1 MFLRREVGPFFR
13 PLSGLGSAGMHLAPT
28 IHAWKSSPNV
38 VNLARFP
45 MEAAHDRM
53 NPRWRVPIREV
64 NVRVG
69 RVLKGLHWRLEY
81 VGMLGKLWLNLNQ
94 WYFDSNFLSLWIS
107 MNNSLTWPF
116 LCLAPQET
124 SQQRGCKW
132 CWCPQQ
138 PSSGCEWRS
147 WCSVC
152 ATMKPSVA
160 QSHNEGQL
168 SIESNVTDW
177 YYLPTPC
184 LWKHSRLS
192 LLTRS
197 TSKKVDIRGCCI
209 NERWCK
215 DTSAMWCTGKSWFC
229 YILIPYFLNPFQS
242 QKLAFS
248 ELL

>member
-1 MFLRREVGPFFR
+1 MEKQPKRGE
-13 PLSGLGSAGMHLAPT
+13 LSTVPHGEGAY
-28 IHAWKSSPNV
+28 
-38 VNLARFP
+38 
-45 MEAAHDRM
+45 DRM
-53 NPRWRVPIREV
+53 NSTQAAQV
-64 NVRVG
+64 NV
-69 RVLKGLHWRLEY
+69 KGSNPRGQRESWQGAQGATLATGSMDRLENWWLEY
-81 VGMLGKLWLNLNQ
+81 VGMLGKLWLNQ
-94 WYFDSNFLSLWIS
+94 WYFDSHLLSLWIS
-107 MNNSLTWPF
+107 MNNSLTRPF

-168 SIESNVTDW
+168 LIESNVTDW

-197 TSKKVDIRGCCI
+197 TSKKVDIRGC
-209 NERWCK
+209 
-215 DTSAMWCTGKSWFC
+215 
-229 YILIPYFLNPFQS
+229 
-242 QKLAFS
+242 
-248 ELL
+248 